1 MQKNPGGFSVEDA
14 MRLTTTP
21 AGQQLIELL
30 KRSNASA
37 LQEAATQAARG
48 DMEQAKKLL
57 GPLLASDEVK
67 KLLQQLGG

>member
-1 MQKNPGGFSVEDA
+1 MQKNLGGFSVEDA
-14 MRLTTTP
+14 MRLATTP

-30 KRSNASA
+30 KGSNASA
-37 LQEAATQAARG
+37 LQEAAAQAAGG

-57 GPLLASDEVK
+57 CPLLASDEVK